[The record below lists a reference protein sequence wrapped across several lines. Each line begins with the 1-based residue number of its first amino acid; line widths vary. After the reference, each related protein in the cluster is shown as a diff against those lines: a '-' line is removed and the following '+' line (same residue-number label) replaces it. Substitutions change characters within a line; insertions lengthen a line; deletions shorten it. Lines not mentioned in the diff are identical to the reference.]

1 MSYIYI
7 LYLCMLHVHVSIY
20 FSVLQKNKL
29 CRGKDMGFIYTPTML
44 FYMDFP
50 EPNDMYNK

>member
-50 EPNDMYNK
+50 EPNDMSNK